1 MRLSDWSSGVCSSDL
16 AGSLY
21 YPPAKALAEHGI
33 TAFVVHYFD
42 GIPQAH
48 KAAPAL
54 HDEREAIVSAAV
66 GYVARQA
73 FVDPDRIGIFGLS
86 LGSFQALSLGSR
98 DTRIHAVVDPVGAI
112 PAELMRPGVTHM
124 PTPLI
129 LTAEPPPTPPA
140 APPP

>member
-98 DTRIHAVVDPVGAI
+98 DTRIQAVVDQVGA
-112 PAELMRPGVTHM
+112 M
-124 PTPLI
+124 PYEVISRGGP
-129 LTAEPPPTPPA
+129 PMPPTL
-140 APPP
+140 APSMGRSRGGKESG

>member
-98 DTRIHAVVDPVGAI
+98 DRSEEHTP
-112 PAELMRPGVTHM
+112 ELQSLMRISYAVFCLKNKQQTRARRTNTRTLTYNQTH
-124 PTPLI
+124 
-129 LTAEPPPTPPA
+129 
-140 APPP
+140 